1 MGKIQAN
8 RGGKLKMKR
17 KMQKGVTLMV
27 LVITI
32 VLMLIIAGASVSM
45 IFDSNGMLKSSQEA
59 KNLQENY
66 YGEETNKVD
75 NLINML
81 DEEMKNK

>member
-1 MGKIQAN
+1 LN
-8 RGGKLKMKR
+8 SEFLGGKHKMRIKS
-17 KMQKGVTLMV
+17 QKGISLMA

-32 VLMLIIAGASVSM
+32 VVMMIIAGSSISM

-59 KNLQENY
+59 KEIQENY